1 MSAIE
6 KKKKQKKRPSQ
17 QTNVG
22 LIVAKEIDTA

>member
-1 MSAIE
+1 M
-6 KKKKQKKRPSQ
+6 KKKKKKKKRPSQ

>member
-6 KKKKQKKRPSQ
+6 KKKKKRPSQ